1 MNDKPL
7 KILLIEDNPGD
18 VRLIREM
25 LTEAG
30 NDLFELEY
38 ADRLITGLRCLA
50 EGDIDV
56 ILLDLGLPDSHR
68 FDTFA
73 RVHAQ
78 APQVP
83 IILLT
88 ALDDEVLA
96 MKVVR
101 QGAQDYL
108 IKGKVDSNLLSRTIR
123 YAIERKR
130 AEETLHREKE
140 KYRILVEE
148 SPLGVSIIG
157 MDGHYKYINP
167 KFVQI
172 FGYTLEDIPTGREW
186 FRKAYPDQE
195 YRNQVISAWI
205 KDLKESKRGK
215 SVSRTFI
222 VTCKDGSEK
231 AIHFRPVTMETGE
244 QFVIYEDI
252 TERKKAED
260 ALRMKDNAIESSIN
274 AIAFAD
280 LEENLTYVN
289 NSFLKLW
296 GYSDDKQVLGRPAT
310 GFWQMEEKAL
320 EVIEALRE
328 RGSWIGELVAKKKDG
343 SLFDVQL
350 SASMITDKVGK
361 PICMMGSFVDITE
374 RKKAQEK
381 LQRSL
386 KKLRRALGATIQ
398 AMALT
403 VEMRDAYTAG
413 HQRRV
418 TDLARAIATEMQ
430 LSEHHIDGIRM
441 AGTIHDIGKIGVPA
455 EILNKP
461 IRLTDIEFNLIKIHP
476 LVGYNILK
484 QIKFPWPVAKMIL
497 QHHERMNGSG
507 YPHGLSGDVILLQA
521 RILGVADVVEAM
533 ASRRPYR
540 PALGIDKAL
549 EEISQNRS
557 VLYDPEVV
565 DTCLKL
571 FTERGFKFKKDKSS
585 KFIY

>member
-7 KILLIEDNPGD
+7 KILLVEDNPGD

-56 ILLDLGLPDSHR
+56 ILLDLGLPDSQR

-78 APQVP
+78 TPEVP

-96 MKVVR
+96 MKAVR

-108 IKGKVDSNLLSRTIR
+108 IKGEVNSDLLSRTIR
-123 YAIERKR
+123 YAI
-130 AEETLHREKE
+130 
-140 KYRILVEE
+140 
-148 SPLGVSIIG
+148 
-157 MDGHYKYINP
+157 
-167 KFVQI
+167 
-172 FGYTLEDIPTGREW
+172 
-186 FRKAYPDQE
+186 
-195 YRNQVISAWI
+195 
-205 KDLKESKRGK
+205 
-215 SVSRTFI
+215 
-222 VTCKDGSEK
+222 
-231 AIHFRPVTMETGE
+231 
-244 QFVIYEDI
+244 
-252 TERKKAED
+252 
-260 ALRMKDNAIESSIN
+260 
-274 AIAFAD
+274 
-280 LEENLTYVN
+280 
-289 NSFLKLW
+289 
-296 GYSDDKQVLGRPAT
+296 
-310 GFWQMEEKAL
+310 
-320 EVIEALRE
+320 
-328 RGSWIGELVAKKKDG
+328 
-343 SLFDVQL
+343 
-350 SASMITDKVGK
+350 
-361 PICMMGSFVDITE
+361 E

-455 EILNKP
+455 EIINKP

-507 YPHGLSGDVILLQA
+507 YPHGLSGDAILLQA